1 MYKAV
6 KEALTLFHKDGYIH
20 GNLWET
26 NIIVKR
32 DGVDS
37 KVLGNIILVD
47 FGWTGKENT
56 IWYLFNIILNY
67 PDILYSMD
75 IKHGGLISS
84 AHNDQMLEFLS

>member
-56 IWYLFNIILNY
+56 I
-67 PDILYSMD
+67 
-75 IKHGGLISS
+75 
-84 AHNDQMLEFLS
+84 